1 MTAMRRRLLIASAL
15 CAAALAV
22 AGQTN
27 PTSDMVRFAG
37 GTFVMGT
44 DPVRID
50 ELMARFN
57 IRRRDILLPE
67 LPAHSVTLRPFSIDR
82 MEVTNATFKAFVDRH
97 PEWARDRLPADRHN
111 GDYLKS
117 WAGGAFPSGDGQLPV
132 TFVTWGAAVAYC
144 ESLDKRLPAE
154 AEWEFAA
161 GGGQAVD
168 FPWGDEMPGKA
179 TANWSG
185 TGLGKPAAVGSFL
198 PSVTGLYDMAG
209 NVWEFVQDKWRD
221 SYAATAES
229 PDRRVIRGGS
239 FEGAPVNLRVR
250 YRDSHPEKGA
260 GPHVGFRC
268 ARSG

>member
-1 MTAMRRRLLIASAL
+1 MTVVRSRLLFASAL
-15 CAAALAV
+15 CAAALAA

-27 PTSDMVRFAG
+27 AGSGMVHFAG
-37 GTFVMGT
+37 GAFMMGT
-44 DPVRID
+44 DPARVD

-57 IRRRDILLPE
+57 VRRRDIFLPE
-67 LPAHSVTLRPFSIDR
+67 LPAHSVTLRPFSIER
-82 MEVTNATFKAFVDRH
+82 TEVTNATFKGFLDRH
-97 PEWARDRLPADRHN
+97 PEWSRDRLPPDRHN
-111 GDYLKS
+111 GDYLKT
-117 WAGGAFPSGDGQLPV
+117 WIGGGFPPGEGRLPV

-144 ESLDKRLPAE
+144 ESLGRRLPAE

-161 GGGQAVD
+161 GGGRAIE

-179 TANWSG
+179 SANWSG
-185 TGLGKPAAVGSFL
+185 TGLGKPAAVGSFS
-198 PSVTGLYDMAG
+198 PGVTGLYDMAG

-221 SYAATAES
+221 SYAATSES